1 MSKPLGEFDVTFDA
15 KGRFIIPAGL
25 KRQLAEGEGNE
36 YILSR
41 GFDQCLTIYT
51 PDQWKKMETIVE
63 RINEFNEKARAFKRN
78 FLNGATRIYPD
89 ASGRLLIPTKMLE
102 YANIKKDAVF
112 SAQVNKMELWD
123 AASFKGSTELNQED
137 MSDLAQEVMGNDFLN
152 PLIV

>member
-1 MSKPLGEFDVTFDA
+1 MSKPLGDFEVTFDS

-36 YILSR
+36 FILSR
-41 GFDQCLTIYT
+41 GFDQCLNLYT
-51 PDQWKKMETIVE
+51 PTQWTKIEATVE
-63 RINEFNEKARAFKRN
+63 RINEFNEKARTFKRN

-89 ASGRLLIPTKMLE
+89 ASGRLLLPTKMLE
-102 YANIKKDAVF
+102 YASITKDAIF

-123 AASFKGSTELNQED
+123 AKAFAKSTDMAQEN

-152 PLIV
+152 PLIN